1 MDTFQLDAQLAADT
15 CLIGDFKLSQLL
27 LMNDANYPWFILVPR
42 VPEVQELFQLSEAD
56 QQQLMWEINYVAEK
70 LKDLF
75 SATKMNVA
83 ALGNQVRQLHVHVI
97 ARSEGDAAWPQP
109 VWGKVATKPY
119 DDATIVQI
127 KDKLRTLF
135 TTYLQY
141 ADD

>member
-1 MDTFQLDAQLAADT
+1 MDTFQLDPQLAADT

-42 VPEVQELFQLSEAD
+42 VTDIQELYQLSEDD
-56 QQQLMWEINYVAEK
+56 QQQLMWEISYVAEK

-75 SATKMNVA
+75 AATKMNVA

-97 ARSEGDAAWPQP
+97 ARRETDAAWPQP
-109 VWGKVATKPY
+109 VWGKVACKPY
-119 DDATIVQI
+119 DEATVIQM

-141 ADD
+141 AND